1 MAQSYVARL
10 LFINWPMAE
19 LCVAPRARLASSTS

>member
-10 LFINWPMAE
+10 LFINWPRAG
-19 LCVAPRARLASSTS
+19 LFVAPRARLASSAS